1 MGTAISKPVIKH
13 HSFDEMLTLCGESP
27 YSNGFH
33 IIEQKEN
40 MKEKCPHYP
49 FRSDH
54 FSILVVNGGESH
66 VRLNMTEYTLQANQV
81 LIIPPNAV
89 RQFVGASPGFTCT
102 GIAFTQHFLSE
113 AGMTLKHIDMFS
125 FFSSNTLPHFQVS
138 LHDVNLLQGMLH
150 ILKQKETE
158 DRSATYNT
166 EVVKHS
172 FLAFIYQFG
181 EIYQRNNYMG
191 EIRVTKKEDLTM
203 RFARLLKEH
212 FKEERSVLYYARLL
226 FVTPRYL
233 TQTIKEITGKTAGEL
248 IDEMVITEAKLH
260 LNNMSVSIAQVA
272 ESLYFS
278 DQFFFSK
285 FFKKHVGM
293 TPSEYRRTA

>member
-1 MGTAISKPVIKH
+1 
-13 HSFDEMLTLCGESP
+13 MLALCGESP
-27 YSNGFH
+27 YADGFH

-40 MKEKCPHYP
+40 MEENCPHYA

-54 FSILVVNGGESH
+54 FSILIVNGGEGR
-66 VRLNMTEYTLQANQV
+66 VRLNMTEYNLHANQV
-81 LIIPPNAV
+81 LIIPPNAI
-89 RQFVGASPGFTCT
+89 RQFIGASSGFRCT
-102 GIAFTQHFLSE
+102 GIAFTQQFLSQ
-113 AGMTLKHIDMFS
+113 AGMSLKHIDMFS

-138 LHDVNLLQGMLH
+138 VQDADLLQGMLH
-150 ILKQKETE
+150 ILKQKEAE
-158 DRSATYNT
+158 NRSTTYNT

-181 EIYQRNNYMG
+181 EVYQRNNDIG
-191 EIRVTKKEDLTM
+191 EIRITKKEDLTM
-203 RFARLLKEH
+203 RFARLLTEH
-212 FKEERSVLYYARLL
+212 FREERSVLYYARLL

-248 IDEMVITEAKLH
+248 IDEMVIMEAKLH

-285 FFKKHVGM
+285 FFKKHAGM
-293 TPSEYRRTA
+293 TPSEYRRTG